1 MPLPSP
7 KGPEVPSSLSNRPV
21 IDGLEKLE
29 PGVNREDG
37 GLNSALK
44 AEPND
49 GDGDEDAFSL
59 GGASIDSAG
68 GRTSISGSVGGCAEE
83 GAAAKMARI
92 KDATS
97 APQFKIIREFNGV
110 CRSKARSSELPL
122 LSVGW
127 LGAWTIFLISPTENW
142 GRRVEFQRGGQTE

>member
-1 MPLPSP
+1 M
-7 KGPEVPSSLSNRPV
+7 

-49 GDGDEDAFSL
+49 ADGAEDGFSL

-68 GRTSISGSVGGCAEE
+68 GRTSISGSVGGCADE
-83 GAAAKMARI
+83 GAEAKMAMIR
-92 KDATS
+92 DATS
-97 APQFKIIREFNGV
+97 APQFKIIREFNGG
-110 CRSKARSSELPL
+110 CRSKAGSLELRL

-127 LGAWTIFLISPTENW
+127 FGT
-142 GRRVEFQRGGQTE
+142 